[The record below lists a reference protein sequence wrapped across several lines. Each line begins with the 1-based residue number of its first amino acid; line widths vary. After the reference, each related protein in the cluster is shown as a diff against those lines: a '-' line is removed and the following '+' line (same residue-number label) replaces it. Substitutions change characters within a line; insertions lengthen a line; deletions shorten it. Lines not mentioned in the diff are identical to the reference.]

1 MRWHQKKKKKSER
14 LVKTLALYIARVLY
28 VTLPIPVAQ
37 PSSCGRCST
46 AYASVCHT
54 PPQGRF
60 SRGGYLHSS
69 WNSATGAKKKRS
81 VLEKSRREKAFRPR
95 IYRSVLALLA
105 PSWLSSNR
113 AWKTAPGGCDIFTVL
128 YGRPWRCPS
137 GCIFIIAQR

>member
-69 WNSATGAKKKRS
+69 WNSATGAKKKGLRWKNVAERKLSEHVYIVRYWQTCRS
-81 VLEKSRREKAFRPR
+81 V
-95 IYRSVLALLA
+95 LA
-105 PSWLSSNR
+105 PSWLSSNG
-113 AWKTAPGGCDIFTVL
+113 AWKTAPGVCGINRHTGIL
-128 YGRPWRCPS
+128 Y
-137 GCIFIIAQR
+137 